1 MAAKQLVFDESARR
15 ALERGANTLADAVR
29 VTLGPK
35 GRNVVLDK
43 KFGSP
48 TITNDGVTIA
58 KEIELPDVFENM
70 GAQLVKEVASKTN
83 DIAGDGTTTATV
95 LAQAI
100 IREGLRNVT
109 AGSNPLL
116 IKHGIDKAV
125 EITVGQLEKYSEKV
139 DTKEKIAQ
147 VASISAND
155 PEIGDLIADA
165 MEKVGKDGVI
175 TVEESKT
182 IKTEVETKDG
192 MQFDKGYISPYMVT
206 DSERME
212 ATLDDPYIL
221 VTERKISAI
230 ADILPLLEKVVQVQK
245 PLLIIA
251 EDVEGEALA
260 TLVVN
265 KLRGTFTSVAVK
277 APGFGDRRKEM
288 LKDIATLTGATVISE
303 ELGLKLD
310 KVTPDQLGRAKRVKV
325 TKEETTIVDGAG
337 KQDAIKGRI
346 EMIKKQVEETDSD
359 FDREK
364 LQERLAKLS
373 GGVAVIQVGAATE
386 TELKEKKHRI
396 EDALSATRAAVQ
408 EGMIP
413 GGGAS
418 LLHAIKA
425 IDKYE
430 PPKTNGHS
438 ATWADEKIGIS
449 IVRKALEEP
458 ARQIADNAGFEG
470 SVQVNAV
477 RSKDAPYGFDAM
489 TGEIVDM
496 FKAGIVEPL
505 KVTRAAL
512 QNAASIGSMILT
524 TETLVAD
531 KPEPKKEPA
540 GMPGGGMGG
549 YDMM

>member
-1 MAAKQLVFDESARR
+1 
-15 ALERGANTLADAVR
+15 
-29 VTLGPK
+29 
-35 GRNVVLDK
+35 
-43 KFGSP
+43 
-48 TITNDGVTIA
+48 
-58 KEIELPDVFENM
+58 
-70 GAQLVKEVASKTN
+70 VASKTN

-116 IKHGIDKAV
+116 IKHGIEKAV
-125 EITVGQLEKYSEKV
+125 EIAVKEMESFKKDV
-139 DTKEKIAQ
+139 DTKDKIAQ

-155 PEIGDLIADA
+155 PEIGQFIADA

-182 IKTEVETKDG
+182 LRTEVETKDG

-212 ATLDDPYIL
+212 AVLDNPYVL

-265 KLRGTFTSVAVK
+265 KQRGTFTSVAVK

-288 LKDIATLTGATVISE
+288 LKDIATLTGGTVISE

-310 KVTPDQLGRAKRVKV
+310 KVTPDLLGQAKTVKI

-337 KQDAIKGRI
+337 KSDAIKGRI
-346 EMIKKQVEETDSD
+346 EMIKRQIDETDSD

-418 LLHAIKA
+418 LIHALKA
-425 IDKYE
+425 LDQKVSSLSGE
-430 PPKTNGHS
+430 QR
-438 ATWADEKIGIS
+438 IGFDI
-449 IVRKALEEP
+449 IRRALEEP
-458 ARQIADNAGFEG
+458 TRQIADNAGFEG
-470 SVQVNAV
+470 SVEVNRVKNA
-477 RSKDAPYGFDAM
+477 KAPSGFDAM
-489 TGEIVDM
+489 SGEIVDM
-496 FKAGIVEPL
+496 FKQGIVEPF
-505 KVTRAAL
+505 KVTRSAL
-512 QNAASIGSMILT
+512 QNAASIGSLILT
-524 TETLVAD
+524 TETLIAD
-531 KPEPKKEPA
+531 KPEPKKDAP
-540 GMPGGGMGG
+540 MPGGGGMGG
-549 YDMM
+549 YDGMM